1 VDTPILDDRPEP
13 PPPEHRATI
22 LIASDIADIVVAVAK
37 LHPRAH
43 VPELTIKPTS
53 QLFV

>member
-1 VDTPILDDRPEP
+1 MGAYRTINP
-13 PPPEHRATI
+13 ATGQTVAEYAVI
-22 LIASDIADIVVAVAK
+22 GDADVADIVVAVAR

>member
-1 VDTPILDDRPEP
+1 MVI
-13 PPPEHRATI
+13 
-22 LIASDIADIVVAVAK
+22 AVAK
-37 LHPRAH
+37 LPARAH

>member
-1 VDTPILDDRPEP
+1 VP
-13 PPPEHRATI
+13 PNAEHRATI
-22 LIASDIADIVVAVAK
+22 LKATDVAEMVIAVAK
-37 LHPRAH
+37 LPARAH